1 MNAPIPPGP
10 YSSGNLSAAQQTELL
25 TLMQQHRN
33 IEAIKR
39 YREFVPSAGLAE
51 AKAAVETL
59 TGSVS
64 GPSAASSAAESNTPP
79 MPFSPAQEQ
88 ELLALLQRRQK
99 IAAIKRYRE
108 LRPGTELMDARKA
121 VEALAA
127 RHGIQ
132 ATSNCFVA
140 TAVFGEDSPEVK
152 VLRRWRDARLSRSAG
167 GRVLICLYGRAG
179 PPLAELAG
187 RLPALKRGFQILL
200 SRFVAHLIRHNGRY

>member
-10 YSSGNLSAAQQTELL
+10 YSSGSLSAAQQAELL
-25 TLMQQHRN
+25 ALLQQN
-33 IEAIKR
+33 DKIGAIKR

-51 AKAAVETL
+51 AKAAVEWL
-59 TGSVS
+59 AG
-64 GPSAASSAAESNTPP
+64 GPSAVSNAVESTAPP

-132 ATSNCFVA
+132 AASNCFVA
-140 TAVFGEDSPEVK
+140 TAVFGEDSTEVT
-152 VLRRWRDARLSRSAG
+152 VLRHWRDARLSRSAG
-167 GRVLICLYGRAG
+167 GRVLICLYGLAG
-179 PPLAELAG
+179 PPLAALTG
-187 RLPALKRGFQILL
+187 RIPTLKRGFQILL
-200 SRFVAHLIRHNGRY
+200 RRFVACLVRHDEWL